1 MKYERYLL
9 EADKKL
15 MVFEFVS
22 VGTKGQIHK
31 IVQFTE
37 TNLKDIYNLGFG
49 DKDHKTGAID
59 DSVITNNGDS
69 QKVLATVASTVYAFT
84 DKHPDAWIYATGSN
98 VARTR
103 LYRIGIANNL
113 IEIKMDFEVFG
124 LKDNLWHTFI
134 KDDDYKAF
142 LIKRKKL

>member
-1 MKYERYLL
+1 
-9 EADKKL
+9 

-124 LKDNLWHTFI
+124 LKDNLWHTFK

>member
-1 MKYERYLL
+1 
-9 EADKKL
+9 

-84 DKHPDAWIYATGSN
+84 DKHPDAWIYTTGSI

-103 LYRIGIANNL
+103 FFRIGIANNL

-124 LKDNLWHTFI
+124 LKDNLWHTFK